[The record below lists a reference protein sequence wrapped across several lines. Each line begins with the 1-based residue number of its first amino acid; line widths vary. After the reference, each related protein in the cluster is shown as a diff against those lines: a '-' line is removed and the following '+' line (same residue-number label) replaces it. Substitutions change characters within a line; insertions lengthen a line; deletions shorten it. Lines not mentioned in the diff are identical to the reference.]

1 MADPNNSSALTE
13 SLLMAGLRATGFVL
27 GARQLKMYVKSMGE
41 VFINDLPER
50 LGMERPEENDA
61 AANVATFARIEG
73 ATGAYGEDHVAMEE
87 SDRGYK
93 ATFKSC
99 PYAGPCGEVLSE
111 LIEAGQFTKKNLPCM
126 RADITS
132 ALIAEST
139 GKKTRYELEQFAPGF
154 KCVCQIELI

>member
-1 MADPNNSSALTE
+1 MTDQKVNSSITE

-50 LGMERPEENDA
+50 LGMERPEENDPM
-61 AANVATFARIEG
+61 ANVATFAKIEE
-73 ATGAYGEDHVAMEE
+73 ASGAYGADHVAVAE
-87 SDRGYK
+87 SDGGYK
-93 ATFKSC
+93 ATFNSC

-111 LIEAGQFTKKNLPCM
+111 LIEAGQFTKKNLPCL

-154 KCVCQIELI
+154 KCVSQIELI

>member
-1 MADPNNSSALTE
+1 
-13 SLLMAGLRATGFVL
+13 
-27 GARQLKMYVKSMGE
+27 
-41 VFINDLPER
+41 
-50 LGMERPEENDA
+50 MERPEESDA

-73 ATGAYGEDHVAMEE
+73 ATGTYGEDHVAVEE
-87 SDRGYK
+87 SDGGYK
-93 ATFKSC
+93 VTFKSC

-132 ALIAEST
+132 ALVAEST
-139 GKKTRYELEQFAPGF
+139 SKKTRYELEQFAPGF